1 MECSL
6 GFVHLDSALGWE
18 SVVGVLEVG
27 RDCQTV
33 VDQQVNMGIEDSV
46 VVVGVLVLGRDFRW
60 EVAQQGGRGIEEGYS
75 QGCFQ
80 DR

>member
-6 GFVHLDSALGWE
+6 GFVHLDLELGWE
-18 SVVGVLEVG
+18 SVVVVLEVG

-33 VDQQVNMGIEDSV
+33 VDQLVNMGIEDSV